1 MTLASLVDP
10 VCGMRV
16 DPEHPKGGTHVHSG
30 KTYGFCNPRCRE
42 RFAADP
48 ERYLAARAAGSVA
61 GFGHEGHSPAAARS
75 PAAPPEVEHARAVQD
90 SGQPPAAHAQ
100 RPPDGANAGPITHW
114 ICPMDPEVSSD
125 QPGAC
130 PKCGMALEPKEPVIA
145 TATQWVCPM
154 HPQIVR
160 DAPGTCPICGMALE
174 PRTITLEAPP
184 NPELEDM
191 QRRLV
196 VAAPF
201 AVALL
206 AVAMGEMVGWHPPAW
221 IGWVELLLATPVVV
235 WAGAPFLARGLASV
249 RNRSPNMFT
258 LIALGVGVAYGFSVV
273 ATLAPAWF
281 PEAFRGHGGRVGV
294 YFEPAA
300 VIVVLVLVGQ
310 VLELRARAATGGALR
325 ALLGLQPRFARRV
338 EGDVERDV
346 PLADVRVGDV
356 LRVRP
361 GEKVPVD
368 GTVLDGRTTADES
381 MLTGEPLPVEKGPGD
396 ALTGGTLNQRGSVRM
411 RAERV
416 GADTLLS
423 GIVRLVGE
431 AQRSRAPVQRL
442 ADRVSAIFVPAVV
455 LTALVTGVVWGLLG
469 PEPRLAYAVVNA
481 VAVLII
487 ACPCALGLATPMA
500 VMVGTGRG
508 AQAGVLFRNA
518 AALEQLERADIL
530 VVDKTGT
537 LTEGKPALVEV
548 RALPGWSDAD
558 LLRLAAAVEAGSE
571 HPLAGAILAGAR
583 ARGVEILS
591 GTDLRTEPGTGV
603 RGRVGERVV
612 EVGREPPGG
621 DAGPGDLLATAR
633 TWRERGRTVAFVMV
647 DGRAAGMLAIED
659 PVKESARSALADLAR
674 EGMRVVIATG
684 DHATTA
690 AAVARTLGIS
700 EVRAGVRP
708 EGKAALVAELQTAG
722 GVVAMAGDGIN
733 DAPALARADV
743 GIAMGTGTDV
753 AMQSAG
759 VTLVSGD
766 LRGVVR
772 ARRLSRATVRNI
784 RQNLAFAFG
793 YNLLSV
799 PVAAGVLYPFLGWL
813 LSPMLASAAMSL
825 SSVSVIANALRL
837 RRVAL

>member
-1 MTLASLVDP
+1 MSATTEAALATDRDP
-10 VCGMRV
+10 VCGMTV
-16 DPEHPKGGTHVHSG
+16 DPAHPKGGTFVYAG
-30 KTYGFCNPRCRE
+30 KTYGFCRAGCRE

-48 ERYLAARAAGSVA
+48 QRYLSRQGA
-61 GFGHEGHSPAAARS
+61 PAAQQHGTSSA
-75 PAAPPEVEHARAVQD
+75 PNAAA
-90 SGQPPAAHAQ
+90 
-100 RPPDGANAGPITHW
+100 TW
-114 ICPMDPEVSSD
+114 ICPMDPDVRSD
-125 QPGAC
+125 RPGAC
-130 PKCGMALEPKEPVIA
+130 PQCGMALEPKEPAPA
-145 TATQWVCPM
+145 TAVQWVCPM
-154 HPQIVR
+154 HPNIVR
-160 DAPGTCPICGMALE
+160 DAPGACPICGMALE
-174 PRTITLEAPP
+174 PRTVTLEATV

-191 QRRLV
+191 QRRLWLSV
-196 VAAPF
+196 PF
-201 AVALL
+201 TVALL
-206 AVAMGEMVGWHPPAW
+206 AVAMGEMVGWRLPGW
-221 IGWVELLLATPVVV
+221 IDWLELGLATPVVL
-235 WAGAPFLARGLASV
+235 WAGAPFFARAAASV

-258 LIALGVGVAYGFSVV
+258 LIGLGVGVAYAFSVAV
-273 ATLAPAWF
+273 TVFPGWF
-281 PEAFRGHGGRVGV
+281 PDTFRSHGRVNV

-300 VIVVLVLVGQ
+300 VIVALVLVGQ
-310 VLELRARAATGGALR
+310 VLELRARAATGNALR
-325 ALLGLQPRFARRV
+325 ALLRLQPASARRV

-346 PLADVRVGDV
+346 PLAEVRVGDV
-356 LRVRP
+356 LRIRP

-368 GTVLDGRTTADES
+368 GVVLDGRTTVDES

-396 ALTGGTLNQRGSVRM
+396 ALTGGTLNQQGSVRM

-416 GADTLLS
+416 GAATLLS
-423 GIVRLVGE
+423 SIVRMVGE

-455 LTALVTGVVWGLLG
+455 LVALATGVVWGVVG
-469 PEPRLAYAVVNA
+469 PEPRLAHAVVNA

-518 AALEQLERADIL
+518 AALERLEQADTL

-548 RALPGWSDAD
+548 SAAPPATEDEV
-558 LLRLAAAVEAGSE
+558 LRLAASVEAGSE
-571 HPLAGAILAGAR
+571 HPLAAAIVEGASSRGLQPGPVTEFHAEAGR
-583 ARGVEILS
+583 
-591 GTDLRTEPGTGV
+591 GV
-603 RGRVGERVV
+603 RGRVEGLTV
-612 EVGREPPGG
+612 EVGREPGSAETGG
-621 DAGPGDLLATAR
+621 VLDVVASWRAG
-633 TWRERGRTVAFVMV
+633 GRTVAFVTV
-647 DGRAAGMLAIED
+647 DGRLAGAVAIED
-659 PVKESARSALADLAR
+659 PIKESARQAIGALAS

-690 AAVARTLGIS
+690 GAVARSLGIA
-700 EVRAGVRP
+700 EVHAGVLP
-708 EGKAALVAELQTAG
+708 EGKAAFVGELQKAG
-722 GVVAMAGDGIN
+722 HVVAMAGDGVN

-753 AMQSAG
+753 AIQSAG

-793 YNLLSV
+793 YNLLGV

-837 RRVAL
+837 RKVELG

>member
-1 MTLASLVDP
+1 MSLVADVDP

-16 DPEHPKGGTHVHSG
+16 DPEHPKGGTHVHG
-30 KTYGFCNPRCRE
+30 GMTYGFCNPRCRE
-42 RFAADP
+42 RFAEDP
-48 ERYLAARAAGSVA
+48 ARFLVRKPATPPQPAVVPRSVGSA
-61 GFGHEGHSPAAARS
+61 
-75 PAAPPEVEHARAVQD
+75 
-90 SGQPPAAHAQ
+90 
-100 RPPDGANAGPITHW
+100 W

-125 QPGAC
+125 RPGAC
-130 PKCGMALEPKEPVIA
+130 PKCGMALEP
-145 TATQWVCPM
+145 
-154 HPQIVR
+154 
-160 DAPGTCPICGMALE
+160 
-174 PRTITLEAPP
+174 RTVTLEEPL

-191 QRRLV
+191 QRRLWI
-196 VAAPF
+196 AAPF
-201 AVALL
+201 TVALL

-221 IGWVELLLATPVVV
+221 IGWVELVLATPVVL
-235 WAGAPFLARGLASV
+235 WAGAPFFARGLASL

-273 ATLAPAWF
+273 ATLAPGWF
-281 PEAFRGHGGRVGV
+281 PEAFRGHGGQVPL

-300 VIVVLVLVGQ
+300 VIVALVLVGQ

-325 ALLGLQPRFARRV
+325 ALLGLQPRVARRV
-338 EGDVERDV
+338 EGEVERDV
-346 PLADVRVGDV
+346 SLAEVQVGDV

-368 GTVLDGRTTADES
+368 GTVLEGRTSVDES
-381 MLTGEPLPVEKGPGD
+381 MLTGESLPVAKGPGD
-396 ALTGGTLNQRGSVRM
+396 ALTGGTLNQSGSVRM

-442 ADRVSAIFVPAVV
+442 ADRVSAVFVPAVV
-455 LTALVTGVVWGLLG
+455 LTALLTGVVWALVG
-469 PEPRLAYAVVNA
+469 PEPRLAHAVVNA

-508 AQAGVLFRNA
+508 AQAGVLFRSA
-518 AALEQLERADIL
+518 AALERLERADTL
-530 VVDKTGT
+530 VIDKTGT
-537 LTEGKPALVEV
+537 LTVGKPALVEV
-548 RALPGWSDAD
+548 RAFPGWSEMDV
-558 LLRLAAAVEAGSE
+558 LRLAAAVEAGSE

-583 ARGVEILS
+583 SRGVEVAAGVDLL
-591 GTDLRTEPGTGV
+591 TDPGTGV
-603 RGRVGERVV
+603 RGRVGGRAV
-612 EVGREPPGG
+612 EVGRVLPGG
-621 DAGPGDLLATAR
+621 ETGPVEILETAR
-633 TWRERGRTVAFVMV
+633 SWRERGRTVAFVLV
-647 DGRAAGMLAIED
+647 DGGAAGMLAIED
-659 PVKESARSALADLAR
+659 PVKESARSALADLAG
-674 EGMRVVIATG
+674 EGIRVVIATG

-690 AAVARTLGIS
+690 GAVARVLGIS
-700 EVRAGVRP
+700 EVRAGVLP
-708 EGKAALVAELQTAG
+708 AGKAALVAELQQSG
-722 GVVAMAGDGIN
+722 RVVAMAGDGVN

-784 RQNLAFAFG
+784 HQNLAFAFG
-793 YNLLSV
+793 YNLLGV

-825 SSVSVIANALRL
+825 SSVSVIVNALRL
-837 RRVAL
+837 RTVEL

>member
-1 MTLASLVDP
+1 MSLVADVDP

-16 DPEHPKGGTHVHSG
+16 DPEHPKGGTHVLG
-30 KTYGFCNPRCRE
+30 GMTYGFCNPRCRQ

-48 ERYLAARAAGSVA
+48 ARFLVRKPANPAQPAVVPRSVGS
-61 GFGHEGHSPAAARS
+61 
-75 PAAPPEVEHARAVQD
+75 
-90 SGQPPAAHAQ
+90 
-100 RPPDGANAGPITHW
+100 TW

-125 QPGAC
+125 LPGAC
-130 PKCGMALEPKEPVIA
+130 PKCGMALEP
-145 TATQWVCPM
+145 
-154 HPQIVR
+154 
-160 DAPGTCPICGMALE
+160 
-174 PRTITLEAPP
+174 RTVTLEEPL

-191 QRRLV
+191 QRRLWI
-196 VAAPF
+196 AAPF
-201 AVALL
+201 TVALL

-221 IGWVELLLATPVVV
+221 IGWVELVLATPVVL
-235 WAGAPFLARGLASV
+235 WAGAPFFARGLASL

-273 ATLAPAWF
+273 ATLAPGWF
-281 PEAFRGHGGRVGV
+281 PEAFRGHGGQVPL

-300 VIVVLVLVGQ
+300 VIVALVLVGQ

-325 ALLGLQPRFARRV
+325 ALLGLQPRVARRV
-338 EGDVERDV
+338 EGEVERDV
-346 PLADVRVGDV
+346 SLAEVQVGDV

-368 GTVLDGRTTADES
+368 GTVLEGRTSVDES
-381 MLTGEPLPVEKGPGD
+381 MLTGESLPVAKGPGD
-396 ALTGGTLNQRGSVRM
+396 ALTGGTLNQSGSVRM

-442 ADRVSAIFVPAVV
+442 ADRVSAVFVPAVV
-455 LTALVTGVVWGLLG
+455 LTALLTGVVWALVG
-469 PEPRLAYAVVNA
+469 PEPRLAHAVVNA

-508 AQAGVLFRNA
+508 AQAGVLFRSA
-518 AALEQLERADIL
+518 AALERLERADTL
-530 VVDKTGT
+530 VIDKTGT
-537 LTEGKPALVEV
+537 LTVGKPALVEV
-548 RALPGWSDAD
+548 RAFPGWSEMDV
-558 LLRLAAAVEAGSE
+558 LRLAAAVEAGSE

-583 ARGVEILS
+583 SRGVEVAAGVDLL
-591 GTDLRTEPGTGV
+591 TDPGTGV
-603 RGRVGERVV
+603 RGRVGGRAV
-612 EVGREPPGG
+612 EVGRVLPGG
-621 DAGPGDLLATAR
+621 ETGPVEILETAR
-633 TWRERGRTVAFVMV
+633 SWRERGRTVAFVLV
-647 DGRAAGMLAIED
+647 DGGAAGMLAIED
-659 PVKESARSALADLAR
+659 PVKESARSALADLAG
-674 EGMRVVIATG
+674 EGIRVVIATG

-690 AAVARTLGIS
+690 GAVARVLGIS
-700 EVRAGVRP
+700 EVRAGVLP
-708 EGKAALVAELQTAG
+708 AGKAALVAELQQSG
-722 GVVAMAGDGIN
+722 RVVAMAGDGVN

-784 RQNLAFAFG
+784 HQNLAFAFG
-793 YNLLSV
+793 YNLLGV

-825 SSVSVIANALRL
+825 SSVSVIVNALRL
-837 RRVAL
+837 RTVEL

>member
-1 MTLASLVDP
+1 MKSSTEDTASTIDP

-16 DPEHPKGGTHVHSG
+16 DPDHPKGGTFPHAG
-30 KTYGFCNPRCRE
+30 KAYGFCNPRCRE

-48 ERYLAARAAGSVA
+48 QRYLGPRTAGDATTA
-61 GFGHEGHSPAAARS
+61 GAAAPKQPAHHHRQEVPPQAVSASTS
-75 PAAPPEVEHARAVQD
+75 PRDAV
-90 SGQPPAAHAQ
+90 
-100 RPPDGANAGPITHW
+100 TW
-114 ICPMDPEVSSD
+114 TCPMDPEVRSD
-125 QPGAC
+125 RAGAC
-130 PKCGMALEPKEPVIA
+130 PRCGMALEPETPQAASKVE
-145 TATQWVCPM
+145 WVCPM

-160 DAPGTCPICGMALE
+160 DGPGTCPICGMALE
-174 PRTITLEAPP
+174 PRTATLDAPA
-184 NPELEDM
+184 NPELLDM
-191 QRRLV
+191 QRRLLLS
-196 VAAPF
+196 APLT
-201 AVALL
+201 VALL
-206 AVAMGEMVGWHPPAW
+206 AGAMAQMVGWHPPQW
-221 IGWVELLLATPVVV
+221 SGWLELVLATPVVL
-235 WAGAPFLARGLASV
+235 WGGAPFFARALASF
-249 RNRSPNMFT
+249 RNKSPNMFT
-258 LIALGVGVAYGFSVV
+258 LIGLGVGVAYGFSVI
-273 ATLAPAWF
+273 ATLAPGWF
-281 PEAFRGHGGRVGV
+281 PEAFRGHGGRVNV

-300 VIVVLVLVGQ
+300 VIVALVLMGQ

-325 ALLGLQPRFARRV
+325 ALLKLQPAVARRV
-338 EGDVERDV
+338 EGQVERDV

-368 GTVLDGRTTADES
+368 GTVLEGRTTIDAS
-381 MLTGEPLPVEKGPGD
+381 LVTGESIPVERGPD
-396 ALTGGTLNQRGSVRM
+396 DTLIAGTLNQHGSVLM

-416 GADTLLS
+416 GAETLLAA
-423 GIVRLVGE
+423 IVRLVGE

-442 ADRVSAIFVPAVV
+442 ADRVSAVFVPAVV
-455 LTALVTGVVWGLLG
+455 VTALVTGVVWALVG

-518 AALEQLERADIL
+518 AALELLERADTL

-537 LTEGKPALVEV
+537 LTEGRPALAEV
-548 RALPGWSDAD
+548 HPLPGRSEAEV
-558 LLRLAAAVEAGSE
+558 LGLAASVEAGSE
-571 HPLAGAILAGAR
+571 HPLAAAIVAGAR
-583 ARGVEILS
+583 SRGLTPAPATEFRATPGS
-591 GTDLRTEPGTGV
+591 GVT
-603 RGRVGERVV
+603 GRVGTHTVL
-612 EVGREPPGG
+612 VGRELRLEDPGA
-621 DAGPGDLLATAR
+621 AGLAELASA
-633 TWRERGRTVAFVMV
+633 WRERGRTVAFVAV
-647 DGRAAGMLAIED
+647 DGRPVAALAIED
-659 PVKESARSALADLAR
+659 PIKESARVALADLAR
-674 EGMRVVIATG
+674 EGLRVVIATG
-684 DHATTA
+684 DHAATA
-690 AAVARTLGIS
+690 RAVAHALGIS
-700 EVRAGVRP
+700 EVHAALPP
-708 EGKAALVAELQTAG
+708 EEKAALVAQLQKTG
-722 GVVAMAGDGIN
+722 HVVAMAGDGVN

-793 YNLLSV
+793 YNLLGV

-837 RRVAL
+837 RQVEL

>member
-1 MTLASLVDP
+1 
-10 VCGMRV
+10 
-16 DPEHPKGGTHVHSG
+16 
-30 KTYGFCNPRCRE
+30 
-42 RFAADP
+42 
-48 ERYLAARAAGSVA
+48 
-61 GFGHEGHSPAAARS
+61 
-75 PAAPPEVEHARAVQD
+75 
-90 SGQPPAAHAQ
+90 
-100 RPPDGANAGPITHW
+100 
-114 ICPMDPEVSSD
+114 
-125 QPGAC
+125 
-130 PKCGMALEPKEPVIA
+130 
-145 TATQWVCPM
+145 
-154 HPQIVR
+154 
-160 DAPGTCPICGMALE
+160 
-174 PRTITLEAPP
+174 
-184 NPELEDM
+184 
-191 QRRLV
+191 
-196 VAAPF
+196 
-201 AVALL
+201 
-206 AVAMGEMVGWHPPAW
+206 
-221 IGWVELLLATPVVV
+221 
-235 WAGAPFLARGLASV
+235 
-249 RNRSPNMFT
+249 
-258 LIALGVGVAYGFSVV
+258 
-273 ATLAPAWF
+273 
-281 PEAFRGHGGRVGV
+281 
-294 YFEPAA
+294 
-300 VIVVLVLVGQ
+300 
-310 VLELRARAATGGALR
+310 
-325 ALLGLQPRFARRV
+325 
-338 EGDVERDV
+338 
-346 PLADVRVGDV
+346 
-356 LRVRP
+356 
-361 GEKVPVD
+361 
-368 GTVLDGRTTADES
+368 
-381 MLTGEPLPVEKGPGD
+381 
-396 ALTGGTLNQRGSVRM
+396 
-411 RAERV
+411 
-416 GADTLLS
+416 
-423 GIVRLVGE
+423 
-431 AQRSRAPVQRL
+431 
-442 ADRVSAIFVPAVV
+442 
-455 LTALVTGVVWGLLG
+455 
-469 PEPRLAYAVVNA
+469 
-481 VAVLII
+481 
-487 ACPCALGLATPMA
+487 MA

-518 AALEQLERADIL
+518 AALEQLERADVL

-548 RALPGWSDAD
+548 RALPGRSDTD
-558 LLRLAAAVEAGSE
+558 LLWLAAAVEAGSE

-583 ARGVEILS
+583 ARGVEIMP

-612 EVGREPPGG
+612 EVGRELPGG
-621 DAGPGDLLATAR
+621 DAGPVDLLETAR

-647 DGRAAGMLAIED
+647 DGSAAGMLAIED

-708 EGKAALVAELQTAG
+708 EGKAALVAELQRAG
-722 GVVAMAGDGIN
+722 RVVAMAGDGIN

>member
-1 MTLASLVDP
+1 M
-10 VCGMRV
+10 
-16 DPEHPKGGTHVHSG
+16 
-30 KTYGFCNPRCRE
+30 
-42 RFAADP
+42 
-48 ERYLAARAAGSVA
+48 
-61 GFGHEGHSPAAARS
+61 
-75 PAAPPEVEHARAVQD
+75 
-90 SGQPPAAHAQ
+90 
-100 RPPDGANAGPITHW
+100 
-114 ICPMDPEVSSD
+114 
-125 QPGAC
+125 
-130 PKCGMALEPKEPVIA
+130 
-145 TATQWVCPM
+145 
-154 HPQIVR
+154 
-160 DAPGTCPICGMALE
+160 
-174 PRTITLEAPP
+174 
-184 NPELEDM
+184 
-191 QRRLV
+191 
-196 VAAPF
+196 
-201 AVALL
+201 
-206 AVAMGEMVGWHPPAW
+206 
-221 IGWVELLLATPVVV
+221 
-235 WAGAPFLARGLASV
+235 
-249 RNRSPNMFT
+249 
-258 LIALGVGVAYGFSVV
+258 
-273 ATLAPAWF
+273 
-281 PEAFRGHGGRVGV
+281 
-294 YFEPAA
+294 
-300 VIVVLVLVGQ
+300 
-310 VLELRARAATGGALR
+310 
-325 ALLGLQPRFARRV
+325 
-338 EGDVERDV
+338 
-346 PLADVRVGDV
+346 
-356 LRVRP
+356 
-361 GEKVPVD
+361 D

-381 MLTGEPLPVEKGPGD
+381 MLTGEPLPVEKGPAD

-431 AQRSRAPVQRL
+431 AQRSRAPIQRL
-442 ADRVSAIFVPAVV
+442 ADRVSAFFVPAVV
-455 LTALVTGVVWGLLG
+455 LTALLTGVVWALLG

-508 AQAGVLFRNA
+508 AHAGVLFRDA
-518 AALEQLERADIL
+518 AALEQLERADVL

-548 RALPGWSDAD
+548 RALPGWSDGD
-558 LLRLAAAVEAGSE
+558 VLRLAAAVEAGSE

-583 ARGVEILS
+583 ARGVDVVP
-591 GTDLRTEPGTGV
+591 GTELHTEPGTGV
-603 RGRVGERVV
+603 RGRVGGRLV
-612 EVGREPPGG
+612 EVGRALPGG
-621 DAGPGDLLATAR
+621 DAGPGELLETAR

-647 DGRAAGMLAIED
+647 DGSAAGMLAIED

-708 EGKAALVAELQTAG
+708 EGKAALVAELQKSG
-722 GVVAMAGDGIN
+722 RVVAMAGDGVN
-733 DAPALARADV
+733 DAPALAQADV

-799 PVAAGVLYPFLGWL
+799 PVAAGLLYPFLGWL

-837 RRVAL
+837 RRVEL

>member
-1 MTLASLVDP
+1 MGDMSLSSDLDP

-16 DPEHPKGGTHVHSG
+16 DPAHPKGGIHVHAG

-48 ERYLAARAAGSVA
+48 GRYLAAPPSDARHAAEQG
-61 GFGHEGHSPAAARS
+61 GRPSP
-75 PAAPPEVEHARAVQD
+75 
-90 SGQPPAAHAQ
+90 GT
-100 RPPDGANAGPITHW
+100 GAGPGGVW
-114 ICPMDPEVSSD
+114 VCPMDPEVASA

-130 PKCGMALEPKEPVIA
+130 PRCGMALEPKEPVAA
-145 TATQWVCPM
+145 TATRWVCPM

-174 PRTITLEAPP
+174 PRTVTLDAPA
-184 NPELEDM
+184 NPELQDM
-191 QRRLV
+191 QRRLLVATPFTV
-196 VAAPF
+196 V
-201 AVALL
+201 LL
-206 AVAMGEMVGWHPPAW
+206 VVAMGEMAGWHSPSW
-221 IGWVELLLATPVVV
+221 IGWVELLLATPVVL
-235 WAGAPFLARGLASV
+235 WAGAPFFARAVASI

-258 LIALGVGVAYGFSVV
+258 LIGLGVGVAYGFSVV
-273 ATLAPAWF
+273 ATLAPGIF
-281 PEAFRGHGGRVGV
+281 PEAFRGHGGRVNV

-300 VIVVLVLVGQ
+300 VIVTLVLVGQ
-310 VLELRARAATGGALR
+310 VLELRARAATGSALR
-325 ALLGLQPRFARRV
+325 SLLKLQPAVARRV
-338 EGDVERDV
+338 EGDLERDV
-346 PLADVRVGDV
+346 PLAEVHVGDV

-361 GEKVPVD
+361 GEKIPVD
-368 GTVLDGRTTADES
+368 GTVLDGRTSVDES

-396 ALTGGTLNQRGSVRM
+396 AVTGGTLNQRGSVRM

-416 GADTLLS
+416 GADTLLA

-455 LTALVTGVVWGLLG
+455 VTAVVTGVVWALVG

-481 VAVLII
+481 IAVLII

-518 AALEQLERADIL
+518 EALERLERVDTL
-530 VVDKTGT
+530 VIDKTGT
-537 LTEGKPALVEV
+537 LTEGTPTLVSV
-548 RALPGWSDAD
+548 LARPGWSEAD
-558 LLRLAAAVEAGSE
+558 VLGLAAAVEAGSE
-571 HPLAGAILAGAR
+571 HPLAGAIVAGAR
-583 ARGVEILS
+583 SRGVTPGPAS
-591 GTDLRTEPGTGV
+591 DFHAEPGTGV
-603 RGRVGERVV
+603 QGRVGERMV
-612 EVGREPPGG
+612 EVGRALPDGA
-621 DAGPGDLLATAR
+621 AGTRDLLETAR
-633 TWRERGRTVAFVMV
+633 TWRGQGRTVAFVTV
-647 DGRAAGMLAIED
+647 DGRTAGMLGIED

-674 EGMRVVIATG
+674 EGMRAVIATG
-684 DHATTA
+684 DHAATA
-690 AAVARTLGIS
+690 EAVARAVGIS
-700 EVRAGVRP
+700 EVHAGLLP
-708 EGKAALVAELQTAG
+708 GGKAALVAELQKAG
-722 GVVAMAGDGIN
+722 RVVAMAGDGVN

-784 RQNLAFAFG
+784 HQNLAFAFG
-793 YNLLSV
+793 YNLLGV

-825 SSVSVIANALRL
+825 SSVSVIGNALRL
-837 RRVAL
+837 RKVDLGPVLGPP